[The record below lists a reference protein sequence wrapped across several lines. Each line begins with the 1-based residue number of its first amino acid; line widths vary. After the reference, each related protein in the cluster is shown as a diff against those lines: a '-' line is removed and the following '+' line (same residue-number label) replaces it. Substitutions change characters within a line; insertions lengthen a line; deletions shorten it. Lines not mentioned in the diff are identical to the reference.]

1 VDVTR
6 ILHWG
11 VGEMGAGMVRLVQE
25 IPSLRSVSA
34 VVRSGPKEGKD
45 LGELAGLSRPLG
57 IKAVSE
63 PARAQRE
70 TPADLA
76 LHATGSFTREVFPQ
90 LEALVDLKLD
100 VITVA
105 EEMAA
110 PWRREPELAARLD
123 RLARERGVTVLG
135 TGINPGFVLDTLII
149 ALTGA
154 CWEVRK
160 IRAARVNDLSPFG
173 PVVMKTQGVGT
184 TPEEF
189 ARGVAAGT
197 IVGHIGFPESMRM
210 IADALGW
217 ALDKIEESREPIIS
231 RTRRQTRHV
240 LVEPGMVAG
249 CRHTARGYMNGQ
261 VVIELEHPQQ
271 VLPGTEGTETG
282 DYIWVDGNPP
292 LNFANKPEIPG
303 GIGTMAVA
311 VNSIPLVRKAPP
323 GLVMQPDLPV
333 PRALSRRPGG
343 GGKQA

>member
-1 VDVTR
+1 MDVTR

>member
-34 VVRSGPKEGKD
+34 VVRPGPKEGKD
-45 LGELAGLSRPLG
+45 LGELAGLARPLG
-57 IKAVSE
+57 VKAVGD
-63 PARAQRE
+63 PVRAQAE
-70 TPADLA
+70 APADVA
-76 LHATGSFTREVFPQ
+76 LHATGSFTREVYPQ
-90 LEALVDLKLD
+90 LEALVNLKLN

-110 PWRREPELAARLD
+110 PWRREPELAAKLD

-160 IRAARVNDLSPFG
+160 IRAARINDLSPFG

-189 ARGVAAGT
+189 ARGVATGT
-197 IVGHIGFPESMRM
+197 IVGHIGFPESMQM

-217 ALDKIEESREPIIS
+217 KLDKIEESREPIIS
-231 RTRRQTRHV
+231 HTRRQTKHI

-249 CRHTARGYMNGQ
+249 CRHTARGYMDGK

-271 VLPGTEGTETG
+271 ILPGTEGTETG
-282 DYIWVDGNPP
+282 DYIWVDGTPP

-311 VNSIPLVRKAPP
+311 VNAIPLVRKAPP
-323 GLVMQPDLPV
+323 GLIVQPDLPV
-333 PRALSRRPGG
+333 PRALPRRPDR
-343 GGKQA
+343 GGKRA